1 MAKKVKKEMPLV
13 DPNGKSV
20 KELKEVAS
28 ALQQQVIEHN
38 NLVQHHTVM
47 LNKAQGALEVML
59 QMIPKEDV
67 EGMIKKEAEES
78 RNDN

>member
-1 MAKKVKKEMPLV
+1 MAKQIKKEMPLV
-13 DPNGKSV
+13 NPNGKSV
-20 KELKEVAS
+20 KDLKEVAN
-28 ALQQQVIEHN
+28 ALQQQVVEHN
-38 NLVQHHTVM
+38 SLVQHHTIM